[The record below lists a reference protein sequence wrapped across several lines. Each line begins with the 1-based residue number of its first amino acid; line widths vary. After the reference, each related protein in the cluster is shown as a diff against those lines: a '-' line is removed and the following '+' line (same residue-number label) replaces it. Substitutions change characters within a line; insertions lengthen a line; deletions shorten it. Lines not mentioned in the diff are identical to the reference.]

1 MATVAGIKIKP
12 KAPRVS
18 NIAFSDEK
26 YTGREPVWDTERAEK
41 MTQDEFDH
49 FLRKSFFYYNYYYT
63 QKDVKKHA
71 VKWMQE
77 NKYSK
82 ADVSAFIRSP
92 DRAVPMTAYGLL
104 MAHKQGMPFRE
115 KELAYFKRQ
124 LESAI
129 NSADAEPEE
138 TATGSKPAE
147 PVVVVKAPTI
157 QDRLN
162 EKTSEHLA
170 HFEGLYDEVIAGAT
184 VDPKAYDYFVANT
197 VPQSQLGKF
206 EALFDRHRMYLNA
219 AIDKLD
225 DQIVEGY
232 KHMKA
237 VDFKR
242 HFAFLNLIQTAIEQ
256 YRSVK
261 KATKKARVKRAP
273 TKEKIVAKLKYMKEE
288 KTLKLVSI
296 NPVDIIGAQ
305 ELWAYNTKTRK
316 LFRYIADSTFG
327 PLNIK
332 GTSITGFD
340 EVKSVGKTLRKPEEK
355 LKEFTKASKVQLR
368 KFLDDIKA
376 TPTVGNGRINA
387 DMILLRA
394 I

>member
-1 MATVAGIKIKP
+1 MAIVAGIKIKA
-12 KAPRVS
+12 KAPRVA

-26 YTGREPVWDTERAEK
+26 YTGREPVWDTERAEQ
-41 MTQDEFDH
+41 MTQAEFDH

-63 QKDVKKHA
+63 QKDLKKHA

-82 ADVSAFIRSP
+82 DDVSTFIRSS
-92 DRAVPMTAYGLL
+92 DRAVPMTAYCLL
-104 MAHKQGMPFRE
+104 MAHKQGMPFRK
-115 KELAYFKRQ
+115 KELAYFKSQ
-124 LESAI
+124 LEAAI
-129 NSADAEPEE
+129 NLADAEPEE
-138 TATGSKPAE
+138 TATGAKPAE
-147 PVVVVKAPTI
+147 PAVVVKAPTI

-170 HFEGLYDEVIAGAT
+170 YFEGLYDEVIAGTAI
-184 VDPKAYDYFVANT
+184 DPKAYDYFVANT

-206 EALFDRHRMYLNA
+206 EALLDRHRMYLNA

-225 DQIVEGY
+225 EQIVEGY

-237 VDFKR
+237 ADFKR
-242 HFAFLNLIQTAIEQ
+242 HFAFLNAIQTAIEQ

-305 ELWAYNTKTRK
+305 ELWAYNTNTRK
-316 LFRYIADSTFG
+316 LFRYVADSTLG
-327 PLNIK
+327 PLGIK

-340 EVKSVGKTLRKPEEK
+340 NVKSVGKTLRKPEEK
-355 LKEFTKASKVQLR
+355 LKEFARASKVQLR

-387 DMILLRA
+387 DIVLLRA

>member
-1 MATVAGIKIKP
+1 
-12 KAPRVS
+12 
-18 NIAFSDEK
+18 
-26 YTGREPVWDTERAEK
+26 
-41 MTQDEFDH
+41 
-49 FLRKSFFYYNYYYT
+49 
-63 QKDVKKHA
+63 
-71 VKWMQE
+71 
-77 NKYSK
+77 
-82 ADVSAFIRSP
+82 
-92 DRAVPMTAYGLL
+92 MTAYGLL

-124 LESAI
+124 LDNAI

-138 TATGSKPAE
+138 TATGAKPAE
-147 PVVVVKAPTI
+147 PTVVIKAPTI

-170 HFEGLYDEVIAGAT
+170 HFEGLYDEVITGTAI
-184 VDPKAYDYFVANT
+184 DPKAYDYFVANT

-206 EALFDRHRMYLNA
+206 EALFDRHRVYLNA

-225 DQIVEGY
+225 EQIVEGY

-237 VDFKR
+237 ADFKR
-242 HFAFLNLIQTAIEQ
+242 HFAFLNAIQTAIEQ
-256 YRSVK
+256 YRQVK

-316 LFRYIADSTFG
+316 LFRYIADSTLG
-327 PLNIK
+327 PLGIK

-340 EVKSVGKTLRKPEEK
+340 EAKSTGKTLRKPEEK
-355 LKEFTKASKVQLR
+355 LKEFAKSSKVQLR
-368 KFLDDIKA
+368 KFLEDIKA

-387 DMILLRA
+387 DIVLLRA
-394 I
+394 V